1 MALPE
6 TGGTYEDILLPGL
19 NDANSRKYPITD
31 ILIREAN
38 TSATRL
44 DVEAVGLNARGRFTP
59 FAEDGELRDDLLIT
73 ADGPN
78 LGFYHIG
85 DLGEEGLTFTP
96 DMNVEKLR
104 SAQSRNPVRVDIT
117 EESDSIKLIALESN
131 PIVDCI
137 RDRRPFVSMQD
148 LGAAGYD
155 SPKTAFARV
164 IRYQIIAL
172 GFDGKFNTAKVFPL
186 LDISDIGESNWNVSD
201 ADRLEITMEALLCPF
216 AKYRV
221 NTLREGE
228 GWRGQG
234 GYPVWAAAPVA
245 TATGAGAATVAHA
258 TPTGVSDLSTS
269 PFWNYTVE
277 SAATSAGP
285 WSPETVSGSV
295 VSGGNI
301 THTLS
306 GLSAGATVFRV
317 NATGSN
323 ELTGTSPVSNSVTIT
338 A

>member
-6 TGGTYEDILLPGL
+6 TGGTYEDILQPGL
-19 NDANSRKYPITD
+19 NDNNVRKGVVTD
-31 ILIREAN
+31 LLIREYN
-38 TSATRL
+38 STATRL
-44 DVEAVGLNARGRFTP
+44 DVETVGLNARGRFTP
-59 FAEDGELRDDLLIT
+59 YAEDGELRDDLIIT
-73 ADGPN
+73 ATGPN
-78 LGFYHIG
+78 LGFYHLG
-85 DLGEEGLTFTP
+85 LLGEEGFTFTP
-96 DMNVEKLR
+96 DMNIEKVR

-117 EESDSIKLIALESN
+117 EESDSLKLIALEAN

-137 RDRRPFVSMQD
+137 RDRNLFASMQD

-155 SPKTAFARV
+155 SPKTAFARR
-164 IRYQIIAL
+164 IEYQAIAL
-172 GFDGKFNTAKVFPL
+172 MFDGKHYAAKVFPRL
-186 LDISDIGESNWNVSD
+186 NIADQGDSNWNVSD
-201 ADRLEITMEALLCPF
+201 ADRLEITLEALLCPF

-285 WSPETVSGSV
+285 WTAATVSGSV